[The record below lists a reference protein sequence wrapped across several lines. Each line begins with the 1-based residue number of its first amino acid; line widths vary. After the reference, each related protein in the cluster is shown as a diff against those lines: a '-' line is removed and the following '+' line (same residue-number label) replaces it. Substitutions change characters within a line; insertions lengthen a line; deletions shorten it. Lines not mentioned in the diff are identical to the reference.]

1 MASLL
6 KPVTNGGIAQ
16 LSVSMPFKS
25 VKHYLTPSFSSTLL
39 TLASLQSLHPS
50 MGYAHTHTHARAGMR
65 SGRYHALTRPQTPI
79 GLRVAPTSQLRPAS
93 PPPTPVPTF
102 QLFSCCLSTKPRMLS
117 YLTTAATPLGT
128 PTNSGL
134 SLAGRMRPAAGLS
147 GDSSCPPVMEGGTDG
162 EGSTRTAAG
171 INSVCDSSSITSCK
185 FLELSVTFWRRRGQ
199 DIKNGF
205 TTIKKTTTTKLSHT
219 LMHQQKLH
227 RKRRQQITKTN
238 RSTASFLGEI
248 NTIITSRKKMRK
260 GRRFLDD

>member
-1 MASLL
+1 MSSLL

-50 MGYAHTHTHARAGMR
+50 MDYAHTHTHARAGMR

-93 PPPTPVPTF
+93 PPTPVPTF

-199 DIKNGF
+199 DIKNVF
-205 TTIKKTTTTKLSHT
+205 TTIKKQQQPNSHT
-219 LMHQQKLH
+219 LSCIN

-248 NTIITSRKKMRK
+248 NTIITSRRKMRK
-260 GRRFLDD
+260 GRRFLT